1 MNTLGPKM
9 SEAQR
14 VAIEMMTSHIEQELV
29 KEEPNMKSKI
39 SIAAV
44 QALQRNHLD
53 LKLSNE
59 EKGDKLSLDMIESIA
74 QKGRAFLDTLDT

>member
-1 MNTLGPKM
+1 M